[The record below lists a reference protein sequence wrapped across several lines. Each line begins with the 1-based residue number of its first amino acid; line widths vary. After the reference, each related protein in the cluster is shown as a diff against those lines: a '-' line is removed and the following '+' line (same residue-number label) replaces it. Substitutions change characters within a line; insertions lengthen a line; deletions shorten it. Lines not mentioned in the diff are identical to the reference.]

1 MILESLFSLLIEKR
15 RIGRGYNSGTQRSY
29 TLDSNSH
36 TSGMKNSNGRENDM
50 NIYSSSLITQIAKE
64 LHRDSLKVSS
74 QLDEKGELQ
83 RELLIDEF
91 LQLYVLSK

>member
-1 MILESLFSLLIEKR
+1 
-15 RIGRGYNSGTQRSY
+15 
-29 TLDSNSH
+29 
-36 TSGMKNSNGRENDM
+36 M